1 MTVVS
6 SRNRSPAPDRSA
18 RHDRRG
24 ATRYVKSP
32 GLPRGFRFSSG
43 PETPLALRPTGLV
56 TGAAAAAAVADGSGR
71 ALCAGALA
79 FTACEAFLQGGDA
92 VHIAPA
98 SLAGLCDWA
107 AGEGGVAETAVAA
120 LLDRL
125 SAPRPAFAGVA
136 FEAPGIAGILNVT
149 PDSFHDGGVYAA
161 TGAAVAH
168 GAAMV
173 AAGADIIDVGGESSR
188 PGAAPVAEAVECG
201 RVLPVVEALAAA
213 GALVSIDTSRAAVM
227 RAAIGAGAAI
237 VNDITALTGDAD
249 ALGAV
254 AETGASVVLMH
265 MRGDPATMQ
274 RDPQY
279 GHVAYEV
286 YRTLE
291 ARVRACEAAGIPRA
305 RIAVDPGIGFGKT
318 PAHCL
323 ELLGSLALLHGLGC
337 VVMTGSSRKSFLA
350 HFSPDGGPRDRLSAS
365 LAAAMRAAGQGVQL
379 HRVHDVAETRQA
391 LADWAAMAHA
401 PAA

>member
-1 MTVVS
+1 V
-6 SRNRSPAPDRSA
+6 AQGSA
-18 RHDRRG
+18 
-24 ATRYVKSP
+24 
-32 GLPRGFRFSSG
+32 
-43 PETPLALRPTGLV
+43 
-56 TGAAAAAAVADGSGR
+56 R

-79 FTACEAFLQGGDA
+79 FTACEAFLDGGDA
-92 VHIAPA
+92 VHIAHV
-98 SLAGLCDWA
+98 SLARLGDWA
-107 AGEGGVAETAVAA
+107 AGEGGVAEAAVAA
-120 LLDRL
+120 LLGRL
-125 SAPRPAFAGVA
+125 TAPRPAFAGLALDV
-136 FEAPGIAGILNVT
+136 PGIAGILNVT

-161 TGAAVAH
+161 TGAAVEH

-188 PGAAPVAEAVECG
+188 PGALPVAAAAERD
-201 RVLPVVEALAAA
+201 RVLPVVEALATAD
-213 GALVSIDTSRAAVM
+213 ALVSIDTSRAAVM

-237 VNDITALTGDAD
+237 VNDITALTGDPD

-254 AETGASVVLMH
+254 AESGASVVLMH
-265 MRGDPATMQ
+265 MRGEPATMQ

-291 ARVRACEAAGIPRA
+291 ARVQACEAAGIPRA

-323 ELLGSLALLHGLGC
+323 DLLGSLALLHGLGC
-337 VVMTGSSRKSFLA
+337 VVMAGSSRKSFLT
-350 HFSPDGGPRDRLSAS
+350 HLKPDRGPRDRLPGS
-365 LAAAMRAAGQGVQL
+365 LAAAVGAAGQGVQL

-391 LADWAAMAHA
+391 LANWAADVTAV
-401 PAA
+401 